1 MPHSDTEGMSYRQLA
16 SDSNRRAGDLAN
28 SFDNFTIAL
37 IGVRYNGEDK
47 VVDKSGGILGRLE
60 MRVKVLEINGKAM
73 NRALVGMGV
82 LMVLMAGVEKSAN
95 IGEFLEK
102 IRMLFH

>member
-1 MPHSDTEGMSYRQLA
+1 MSDRQLA

-37 IGVRYNGEDK
+37 IGVRYNGEEK

-60 MRVKVLEINGKAM
+60 TRVKVLEMSGKAM

-82 LMVLMAGVEKSAN
+82 LMIMMAGIEKSAS

-102 IRMLFH
+102 IRLLFR